1 MTVRPTL
8 RLERRLLR
16 NGALSVAC
24 IDEVG
29 RGALAGPVTVG
40 VVVVSAGSARPP
52 RRVRDSKALTADERA
67 GLLPHI
73 QEWAVAWS
81 VGHASAGEI
90 DSDGIM
96 GALRT
101 ATMRALGALAS
112 RPDAILLD
120 GDRDFLTARAQ
131 GTLWGE
137 EPAADFPQVTTVV
150 RGDGRCVGIACA
162 SIVAKCARDELMVD
176 LASDF
181 PQFQWQQ
188 NKGYGTKE
196 HLAAIER
203 YGASSEHRRSWRLP
217 TPAA

>member
-8 RLERRLLR
+8 RLERRLLS

-52 RRVRDSKALTADERA
+52 RGVRDSKALTPDERA
-67 GLLPHI
+67 GLLPRI

-217 TPAA
+217 TPVA

>member
-8 RLERRLLR
+8 RVERRLLG
-16 NGALSVAC
+16 NGARSVAC

-52 RRVRDSKALTADERA
+52 RGVRDSKALTADERA
-67 GLLPHI
+67 RLLPQI

-112 RPDAILLD
+112 RPDVILLD
-120 GDRDFLTARAQ
+120 GDRDFLTPSTQ
-131 GTLWGE
+131 VTLWE
-137 EPAADFPQVTTVV
+137 QVPAMDFPPVTTIV
-150 RGDGRCVGIACA
+150 RGDGRCVGIASA

-176 LASDF
+176 LATTF

-203 YGASSEHRRSWRLP
+203 HGASSEHRRSWRLP
-217 TPAA
+217 IPAT